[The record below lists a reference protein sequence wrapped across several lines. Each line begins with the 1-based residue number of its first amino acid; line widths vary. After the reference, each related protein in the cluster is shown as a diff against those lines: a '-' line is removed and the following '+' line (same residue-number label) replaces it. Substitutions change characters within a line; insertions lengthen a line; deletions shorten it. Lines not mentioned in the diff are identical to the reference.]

1 MHHTLGDGMS
11 MVAVGQAVLEAVGGG
26 QVGMALGGGD
36 GGGGGGKSPADAVV
50 KSANRGLLNFSA
62 AEVGGWV
69 LHALLLFFS
78 PAVMTGG
85 WLLHPKWHG
94 RCFPVHNVY
103 LSASETG

>member
-1 MHHTLGDGMS
+1 MS

-26 QVGMALGGGD
+26 QVGMASGGGD

-62 AEVGGWV
+62 AEVGGCCTLW
-69 LHALLLFFS
+69 LLFS
-78 PAVMTGG
+78 PAVMAGG
-85 WLLHPKWHG
+85 WLLHPKWYG
-94 RCFPVHNVY
+94 RYFPVHNVY